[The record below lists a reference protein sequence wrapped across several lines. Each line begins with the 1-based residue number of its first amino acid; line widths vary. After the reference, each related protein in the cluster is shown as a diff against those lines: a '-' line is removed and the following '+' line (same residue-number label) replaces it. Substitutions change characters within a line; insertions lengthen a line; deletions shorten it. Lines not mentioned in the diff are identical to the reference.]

1 MPATSRSSLFRH
13 PRREALEAT
22 IKRHMD
28 QAVGSRATH
37 LFVFASVA
45 AFLTGCAMAGWGIL
59 LREICLEA
67 T

>member
-1 MPATSRSSLFRH
+1 
-13 PRREALEAT
+13 
-22 IKRHMD
+22 MD
-28 QAVGSRATH
+28 QAVCSRATH
-37 LFVFASVA
+37 LFVFASVT